1 MTLTPETIIIT
12 LAIFLLAGT
21 IKGIV
26 GIGLPTT
33 ALSLMTLFLDPRT
46 AIALVLVPMT
56 VSNLWQVH
64 RSGETKQTARRYAP
78 FVLALVVSIS
88 IALMV
93 TRDVNAQVLLGC
105 LGAAILIFVFV
116 NLSKWAPHIPE
127 QFDRAA
133 QIVAGCVAGA
143 MGGLT
148 AVWAPPMA
156 VYLASRNAG
165 KDEFVR
171 ATGFLI
177 FFGSLPLTVGYVLQG
192 FLTWP
197 VFVISL
203 ALLIPTFAGFAL
215 GERLRG
221 GLSEQGFRKVLL
233 AFFFVMGVN
242 LLRRAFFG

>member
-1 MTLTPETIIIT
+1 M
-12 LAIFLLAGT
+12 
-21 IKGIV
+21 

-64 RSGETKQTARRYAP
+64 RSGEIRRTAARYSP
-78 FVLALVVSIS
+78 FVVALVAS
-88 IALMV
+88 IALALLL
-93 TRDVNAQVLLGC
+93 TRDVNAKVLLGC
-105 LGAAILIFVFV
+105 LGVAILLFVIV
-116 NLSKWAPHIPE
+116 NLTKWAPRIP
-127 QFDRAA
+127 QHLDRVA
-133 QIVAGCVAGA
+133 QIIAGCFAGA

-156 VYLASRNAG
+156 LYLASRDAG

-177 FFGSLPLTVGYVLQG
+177 FFGSIPLAAGYVLQG
-192 FLTWP
+192 FVTWS
-197 VFVISL
+197 VFWISL
-203 ALLIPTFAGFAL
+203 AALVPTFAGFAV
-215 GERLRG
+215 GEKLRG
-221 GLSEQGFRKVLL
+221 QLSEEGFRKVLL

-242 LLRRAFFG
+242 LLRRAILG